1 MDIRYFQDTDTLLL
15 VFNQNTIASTED
27 LNENL
32 LVDLDA
38 NGNPVSMTIEH
49 AKTFTNVQ
57 GLSFQQISA
66 DSVKEFI
73 TT

>member
-15 VFNQNTIASTED
+15 VFNQNTVASTED

>member
-1 MDIRYFQDTDTLLL
+1 MDIRYFQDTDNLLL
-15 VFNQNTIASTED
+15 VFNQNTVASTED

>member
-1 MDIRYFQDTDTLLL
+1 L
-15 VFNQNTIASTED
+15 VFNQNTVASTED